1 MPEIFRAN
9 DIRGLYPQ
17 EINRATAFK
26 VGEALANIFAD
37 GIVVIAHDARHGAK
51 ILTEGLADGFKRGRK
66 EQKKTHDIKIIGLA
80 TTPMFYFFVNRF
92 KASGGVMVT
101 ASHNPSEYNGF
112 KIVKEDAVVLSP
124 SVIRDIVEGK
134 LYLQH
139 ELF

>member
-17 EINRATAFK
+17 EINRGMAFK
-26 VGEALANIFAD
+26 VGEALANIFAN

-51 ILTEGLADGFKRGRK
+51 VLTEALVEGFRRGWK
-66 EQKKTHDIKIIGLA
+66 EQKKVHDIKIIGLA

-101 ASHNPSEYNGF
+101 ASHNPPEYNGF
-112 KIVKEDAVVLSP
+112 KIVKEGAIILSPAVVKQAM
-124 SVIRDIVEGK
+124 R
-134 LYLQH
+134 
-139 ELF
+139 

>member
-17 EINRATAFK
+17 EINREIAFK

-51 ILTEGLADGFKRGRK
+51 ILTEGLADGLKRGWR
-66 EQKKTHDIKIIGLA
+66 EQKKIHDIKIIGLA

-101 ASHNPSEYNGF
+101 ASHNPPEYNGF
-112 KIVKEDAVVLSP
+112 KIVKEGAMVLSP
-124 SVIRDIVEGK
+124 AIVRQSIRN
-134 LYLQH
+134 
-139 ELF
+139 